1 MKGDFF
7 KEWYD
12 WFHNPR
18 KKIVKRVGDKG
29 QDEKMRWTITETGKG
44 RNFLF
49 TKFSVDFFLTEIEKY
64 FHVKDKNRP
73 LVRKK
78 LNFLKNEIRSFTF
91 REKKVYQG
99 GQQG

>member
-29 QDEKMRWTITETGKG
+29 QDEKMRWTITETDKG

-49 TKFSVDFFLTEIEKY
+49 IKFSVDFFLTERKIFSCKRQKLAFSKKKIEFFKEW
-64 FHVKDKNRP
+64 N
-73 LVRKK
+73 
-78 LNFLKNEIRSFTF
+78 
-91 REKKVYQG
+91 
-99 GQQG
+99 